1 MRNRPKIGVLGD
13 IMLDEYWFG
22 DVNKISPE
30 VPAPVLD
37 VKSKEFRAGGAAN
50 VTMNLC
56 KLNAKV
62 SLYSIAGK
70 DKNYSHLK
78 KIFNNEI
85 NLTTKIDFERGYKTS
100 KKLRLV
106 SQNHQMMRV
115 DFENA
120 PKFSDVLIKR
130 LSKDLNELDALIIS
144 DYGKGVL
151 SKTLLVQLNK
161 IIKEKKSNIKI
172 FVDPNPKLTDY
183 SIYKNSFFISPN
195 KTEFEKAFG
204 KFKDIKDLERKIRK
218 AKKVLNIK
226 NFVVTLGAKGMLL
239 VDHLNN
245 THFFKALAKEVFDV
259 SGAGDTV
266 ISSAA
271 YFFSKDQCIKEA
283 INKSNIAAAIVVG
296 KFGTSIVSNNEI
308 ENFQSKHLSTKIVS
322 QKELFLELKK
332 INKKNIVV
340 TNGCFDIL
348 HPGHLTYLKKA
359 KDLGDIFI
367 IAVNDNNSVSKLK
380 GKNRPINNL
389 NHRQKML
396 KLLDV
401 ADYVTSFSE
410 NNPHKLY
417 SLIKPNIIVKGG
429 DYKKEDVVGHDI
441 VSKYSGKIEIL
452 PFEKGFS
459 TSKII
464 KKISKN

>member
-1 MRNRPKIGVLGD
+1 
-13 IMLDEYWFG
+13 
-22 DVNKISPE
+22 
-30 VPAPVLD
+30 
-37 VKSKEFRAGGAAN
+37 
-50 VTMNLC
+50 
-56 KLNAKV
+56 
-62 SLYSIAGK
+62 
-70 DKNYSHLK
+70 
-78 KIFNNEI
+78 
-85 NLTTKIDFERGYKTS
+85 
-100 KKLRLV
+100 
-106 SQNHQMMRV
+106 
-115 DFENA
+115 
-120 PKFSDVLIKR
+120 
-130 LSKDLNELDALIIS
+130 
-144 DYGKGVL
+144 
-151 SKTLLVQLNK
+151 LNK

-172 FVDPNPKLTDY
+172 FVDPNPKLSDY

-204 KFKDIKDLERKIRK
+204 KFKNIKDLERKIRK
-218 AKKVLNIK
+218 AKKALNIK
-226 NFVVTLGAKGMLL
+226 NFVVTLGAKGMIL

-283 INKSNIAAAIVVG
+283 INKSNIAAAIVVS

-332 INKKNIVV
+332 INNKNIVV